1 MSETRSILKFTVYL
15 LMAIAVALICA
26 LATSLCSCSADKGNT
41 EEHPPA
47 PLQSTTY
54 DMEIDGETWT
64 ATKVYDTTTGGSW
77 WMLHKEYTGKYVVLE
92 GASNVPVG

>member
-26 LATSLCSCSADKGNT
+26 LTTSLCSCSADNG

-54 DMEIDGETWT
+54 DTEIDGEKWT
-64 ATKVYDTTTGGSW
+64 ATKVYDATSGRSW
-77 WMLHKEYTGKYVVLE
+77 WLMHRLYTSGYVVLE
-92 GASNVPVG
+92 GESNVPVG

>member
-1 MSETRSILKFTVYL
+1 MSETKSILKFTAYL

-26 LATSLCSCSADKGNT
+26 LTASLCSCSVDNG

-54 DMEIDGETWT
+54 DTEIDGETWT

-77 WMLHKEYTGKYVVLE
+77 WMLRKEYTSNYVVLE
-92 GASNVPVG
+92 GANNVPVG